1 MTFDIFELWSHMG
14 ALSKAIAL
22 SLAIMAIASAG
33 VVFER
38 LLAFRRSAKESRLF
52 AQKAAPLIDE
62 WAIEELTPLAQSF
75 KHSTLARLFAGV
87 TERYLRGREN
97 LASGMSPVEMAR
109 NEAVR
114 QRDALGAELRRGM
127 SVLASVG
134 SVAPFVGLLGTVMGI
149 ISAFK
154 GIGTTGSGGLAAVS
168 IGISEALA
176 ETALGLLVAIPA
188 VLCFNYLSARVNGME
203 LLLERSAGELLDE
216 MENHHGRKPSE
227 RAKPQAA

>member
-1 MTFDIFELWSHMG
+1 MTFDIIELWAHMG
-14 ALSKAIAL
+14 ALSKAIAMA
-22 SLAIMAIASAG
+22 LAVMAIASGG

-38 LLAFRRSAKESRLF
+38 LLAFRRSIKESRLF
-52 AQKAAPLIDE
+52 AQKAAPLIDQWE
-62 WAIEELTPLAQSF
+62 VEELTPLAQGF

-87 TERYLRGREN
+87 TERYLRGYEN
-97 LASGMSPVEMAR
+97 LEGGMSPVEMAR
-109 NEAVR
+109 NEAGR

-154 GIGTTGSGGLAAVS
+154 SIGVTGSGGLAAVS

-188 VLCFNYLSARVNGME
+188 VLCFNYLSARVSGME

-216 MENHHGRKPSE
+216 METHHGRKPSE
-227 RAKPQAA
+227 HVKSQAA